1 MVENKNALRYQKYAE
16 IRDKRKMTDAQVA
29 KKTGVAQSTLSDWKR
44 GTSTPAFGNII
55 KIAECLRV
63 SANRFEVEEEA

>member
-1 MVENKNALRYQKYAE
+1 MERDAVRYANYAA
-16 IRDKRKMTDAQVA
+16 IRDKRGLTDAQVA
-29 KKTGVAQSTLSDWKR
+29 KKTGLAQSTLSDWKAGR
-44 GTSTPAFGNII
+44 YTPAFGNIV

>member
-1 MVENKNALRYQKYAE
+1 MAENKDTLRYQKYAE

-29 KKTGVAQSTLSDWKR
+29 KKTGLTQSTLSDWKAGR
-44 GTSTPAFGNII
+44 YTPAFGNIV

-63 SANRFEVEEEA
+63 SANRFEVEEEV

>member
-1 MVENKNALRYQKYAE
+1 MVENKDTLRYQRYAE

-29 KKTGVAQSTLSDWKR
+29 KKTGLTQSTLSDWKAGR
-44 GTSTPAFGNII
+44 YTPAFGNIV

-63 SANRFEVEEEA
+63 SANRFEVEEK